1 MATIK
6 DVALRAGV
14 SVTTVSHVVNDT
26 RHVSAKGRERVELA
40 IRELGYVPNAMARSL
55 KSNTTSTL
63 GMLIPNSS
71 NPYFAE
77 IVRIVEDRCFGA
89 GYTLVLCN
97 TDDEPR
103 RQSVYL
109 QVLAERRIDGL
120 IVVSTGDDD
129 SLVTQLQGLRIPT
142 VLVDRE
148 IADPS
153 CDLVETAHMQGGLL
167 AVRHL
172 LSLGHK
178 RIACIG
184 GPVGLTPSEQRIEGW
199 RMALAEAGATPNAD
213 ALLWRGAFTSQSGYE
228 AMHAILR
235 TEHPPSAVFVC
246 NDLMA
251 IGALRAAHE
260 SGVHVPDE
268 LSIVGFDD
276 IELSAY
282 TSPPLTTVAQPKE
295 RIGALAVDMLLE
307 RVGGKRRDARKVVL
321 QPELRV
327 RASTARHASF
337 REPSAPGAPA
347 PSSSASASGA
357 APSTENRKSRTP

>member
-178 RIACIG
+178 RIACLG
-184 GPVGLTPSEQRIEGW
+184 GPEGLTPSEQRIEGW
-199 RMALAEAGATPNAD
+199 RMALAEAGTTPNAD

-307 RVGGKRRDARKVVL
+307 RVSGKRRDARKVVL

-337 REPSAPGAPA
+337 KEPAAPA
-347 PSSSASASGA
+347 TES
-357 APSTENRKSRTP
+357 PSTENRKSRTP

>member
-26 RHVSAKGRERVELA
+26 RTVSAKGREQVERA
-40 IRELGYVPNAMARSL
+40 IRELGYVPSAVARSL
-55 KSNTTSTL
+55 KSNTTRTL

-77 IVRIVEDRCFGA
+77 IVRVVEDRCFGA

-103 RQSVYL
+103 RQGVYL
-109 QVLAERRIDGL
+109 QVLSERRIDGL
-120 IVVSTGDDD
+120 IVVSTGADAE
-129 SLVTQLQGLRIPT
+129 LPTMLAGLRMPT

-148 IADPS
+148 IEDPA
-153 CDLVETAHMQGGLL
+153 CDLVETAHMQGGLV
-167 AVRHL
+167 ATRHL
-172 LSLGHK
+172 LSLGHR

-184 GPVGLTPSEQRIEGW
+184 GPAGLAPSEQRIEGW
-199 RMALAEAGATPNAD
+199 RMALAEAGQSAESAH
-213 ALLWRGAFTSQSGYE
+213 LLWHGGFTPQGGYE
-228 AMHAILR
+228 AMHAIVR
-235 TEHPPSAVFVC
+235 SAQRPSAVFVC

-251 IGALRAAHE
+251 MGALRAAHE
-260 SGVHVPDE
+260 SGLRVPDE
-268 LSIVGFDD
+268 LSMVGFDD
-276 IELSAY
+276 IELAAY
-282 TSPPLTTVAQPKE
+282 ASPPLTTVAQPKA

-307 RVGGKRRDARKVVL
+307 RIDGRRQEGRKVLL

-327 RASTARHASF
+327 RGSTARHAGF
-337 REPSAPGAPA
+337 TEP
-347 PSSSASASGA
+347 A
-357 APSTENRKSRTP
+357 AR

>member
-178 RIACIG
+178 RIACLG
-184 GPVGLTPSEQRIEGW
+184 GPEGLTPSEQRIEGW
-199 RMALAEAGATPNAD
+199 RMALAEAGTTPNAD

-307 RVGGKRRDARKVVL
+307 RVSGKRRDARKVVL

-337 REPSAPGAPA
+337 KEAAAPA
-347 PSSSASASGA
+347 PSSSAPAPGA

>member
-14 SVTTVSHVVNDT
+14 SVTTVSHVVNGT
-26 RHVSAKGRERVELA
+26 RTVSPEGRARVEDA
-40 IRELGYVPNAMARSL
+40 IRALGYVPSAVARSL
-55 KSNTTSTL
+55 KSNSTRTV

-77 IVRIVEDRCFGA
+77 IVRVVEDRCFGA
-89 GYTLVLCN
+89 GYALVLCN
-97 TDDEPR
+97 TDDEPQ

-109 QVLAERRIDGL
+109 QVLAQRRIDGL
-120 IVVSTGDDD
+120 IVVSSGGDA
-129 SLVTQLQGLRIPT
+129 SLPALLAGLRMPT

-148 IADPS
+148 VEDPA

-167 AVRHL
+167 ATRHL
-172 LSLGHK
+172 LSLGHR

-184 GPVGLTPSEQRIEGW
+184 GPAGLTPSEQRIDGW
-199 RMALAEAGATPNAD
+199 RMALAEAGHSATSA
-213 ALLWRGAFTSQSGYE
+213 ALLWHGGFTPQGGYE

-235 TEHPPSAVFVC
+235 TAERPSAVFVG

-251 IGALRAAHE
+251 MGALRAAHE
-260 SGVHVPDE
+260 CGLRVPDDMS
-268 LSIVGFDD
+268 LVGFDD

-282 TSPPLTTVAQPKE
+282 ASPPLTTVAQPKA

-307 RVGGKRRDARKVVL
+307 RIDGRRQIGRKVLL

-327 RASTARHASF
+327 RDSTARF
-337 REPSAPGAPA
+337 GPA
-347 PSSSASASGA
+347 
-357 APSTENRKSRTP
+357 

>member
-184 GPVGLTPSEQRIEGW
+184 GPEALTPSEQRIEGW
-199 RMALAEAGATPNAD
+199 RMALAETGSTPNAD

-347 PSSSASASGA
+347 PSSAAPASSA

>member
-199 RMALAEAGATPNAD
+199 RMALAEAGTTPNAD
-213 ALLWRGAFTSQSGYE
+213 ALLWRGGFTSQSGYE

>member
-6 DVALRAGV
+6 DVALHAGV

-26 RHVSAKGRERVELA
+26 RHVSAKGRERVEHA
-40 IRELGYVPNAMARSL
+40 IRELRYVPSAVARSL
-55 KSNTTSTL
+55 KSNTTRTV

-77 IVRIVEDRCFGA
+77 IVRVVEDRCFGA
-89 GYTLVLCN
+89 GYTLILCN

-109 QVLAERRIDGL
+109 QVLSERRIDGL
-120 IVVSTGDDD
+120 IVVSTGDDA
-129 SLVTQLQGLRIPT
+129 SLATLLHGLKMPV

-148 IADPS
+148 IDDPA
-153 CDLVETAHMQGGLL
+153 CDLVESAHMHGGLQ
-167 AVRHL
+167 ATRHL
-172 LSLGHK
+172 VSLGHT

-184 GPVGLTPSEQRIEGW
+184 GPTGLAPSEQRIEGW
-199 RMALAEAGATPNAD
+199 RMALAEAGLSAAPGQE
-213 ALLWRGAFTSQSGYE
+213 LLWHGGFTSQGGYE
-228 AMHAILR
+228 AMHAIAR
-235 TEHPPSAVFVC
+235 TPSRPSAVFVC

-260 SGVHVPDE
+260 SGLRVPDA

-276 IELSAY
+276 IELSSF
-282 TSPPLTTVAQPKE
+282 TSPPLTTVAQPKA

-307 RVGGKRRDARKVVL
+307 RIDGRRHEARKVML
-321 QPELRV
+321 QPELCV
-327 RASTARHASF
+327 RGSTARYAAYAEPTHAT
-337 REPSAPGAPA
+337 
-347 PSSSASASGA
+347 AS
-357 APSTENRKSRTP
+357 P